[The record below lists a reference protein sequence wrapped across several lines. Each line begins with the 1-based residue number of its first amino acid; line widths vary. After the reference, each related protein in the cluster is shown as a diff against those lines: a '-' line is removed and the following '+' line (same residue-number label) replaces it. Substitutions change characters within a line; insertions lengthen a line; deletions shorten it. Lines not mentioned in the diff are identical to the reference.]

1 MSSVNPEDPYS
12 YSYSYEYEDDEDDS
26 DQTLVAASAVNKKSQ
41 RGSGRNVKDG
51 VSSAAKKV
59 AQKKKAFYESSS
71 SPIGK
76 NSERPPT
83 TSTRNKKEEAIA
95 HLLCR
100 WWFVLP
106 PWPREDWDYSEELI
120 KNKLNL
126 VPLDEWA
133 DAGEFAEN
141 GFRNCYALCDMTG
154 FYRLATGDLID
165 LRPVDGMPS
174 FEGLNQYTYHEIC
187 SMVVIALENQ
197 IEDMKDNLYRN
208 TDAQYLN
215 DLERKLK
222 RLLEEYKRK
231 I

>member
-1 MSSVNPEDPYS
+1 MSSVNAGDSYS
-12 YSYSYEYEDDEDDS
+12 YSYSYEYEDDDGDDS
-26 DQTLVAASAVNKKSQ
+26 DQTLVAASVSKKSQ
-41 RGSGRNVKDG
+41 RGSRNAKSG
-51 VSSAAKKV
+51 GSTTAKKV
-59 AQKKKAFYESSS
+59 AQKKKAFHDSSS
-71 SPIGK
+71 SPIVR

-83 TSTRNKKEEAIA
+83 TSTRNKKEEAIS

-106 PWPREDWDYSEELI
+106 PWPQEDWDYTEELN

-154 FYRLATGDLID
+154 FYRLATGDLMD
-165 LRPVDGMPS
+165 LRPIDGMPS
-174 FEGLNQYTYHEIC
+174 FNGLNQYTYHEIC

-197 IEDMKDNLYRN
+197 IEDMKDNVYRN
-208 TDAQYLN
+208 TDAQYLK
-215 DLERKLK
+215 DLETKLK